1 MNETSSALIPVDP
14 TLVYPLAL
22 VPVLPPI
29 DAEANGV
36 PELPADHPQWQR
48 DVVSISSRARALIAN
63 IAPTV
68 VRTLSYWDHRIREI
82 AFGPRTLSVD
92 PAGCYRLR

>member
-1 MNETSSALIPVDP
+1 MNETSSALAPLDP
-14 TLVYPLAL
+14 ALAYPLAL

-48 DVVSISSRARALIAN
+48 DVVSISTRARALIAN
-63 IAPTV
+63 AVPVV
-68 VRTLSYWDHRIREI
+68 VRELSYWDHRVREI
-82 AFGPRTLSVD
+82 AFGPRTLGVD

>member
-1 MNETSSALIPVDP
+1 MNETTSALLPIDP

-22 VPVLPPI
+22 VPALPPI
-29 DAEANGV
+29 DADASGI
-36 PELPADHPQWQR
+36 PELPSDHPQWQR
-48 DVVSISSRARALIAN
+48 DVVSISSRARALIASVVP
-63 IAPTV
+63 IV

>member
-1 MNETSSALIPVDP
+1 MNETPSALVPVDP

-22 VPVLPPI
+22 VPALPPI
-29 DAEANGV
+29 DADASGI
-36 PELPADHPQWQR
+36 PELPSDHPQWQR
-48 DVVSISSRARALIAN
+48 DIVSISSRARAIIAN
-63 IAPTV
+63 VVPTV
-68 VRTLSYWDHRIREI
+68 VRTFSYWDHRIREI